1 MLKQTVP
8 HSSGHVPVSGPSLQT
23 PGEPRSLCT
32 SKTALLPTWPCSQ
45 GSILLSAGPYLRL
58 LEGRR
63 EPLGQTWSVP
73 LVSRTQL
80 TCVCVCVC
88 VCACACVCMCVHVH
102 VGKCMHMGIC
112 CACLCVP
119 ERESACAQVL
129 AHVRVCV
136 CEKMGVQRCTH
147 IGLCMCVCGD
157 ACKWAFTCAC
167 V

>member
-45 GSILLSAGPYLRL
+45 VSILLSAGPYLRL

-88 VCACACVCMCVHVH
+88 VCACVCMCVHVH

>member
-1 MLKQTVP
+1 MLKQTMP

-23 PGEPRSLCT
+23 PSEPRSLCT

-45 GSILLSAGPYLRL
+45 VSILLSAGPYLRL
-58 LEGRR
+58 LEGSR
-63 EPLGQTWSVP
+63 EPLGQTWSVR

-80 TCVCVCVC
+80 TCVCVCACTC
-88 VCACACVCMCVHVH
+88 VRMCVHVH
-102 VGKCMHMGIC
+102 MGKCMHMGIC

-119 ERESACAQVL
+119 ERESACAQAL
-129 AHVRVCV
+129 AHVRECV

>member
-1 MLKQTVP
+1 MHLQDCTAANLAMLTGEHPAERRSLSSTSGGEAGTPGSDLVCPSGVP
-8 HSSGHVPVSGPSLQT
+8 HTAHV
-23 PGEPRSLCT
+23 
-32 SKTALLPTWPCSQ
+32 
-45 GSILLSAGPYLRL
+45 
-58 LEGRR
+58 
-63 EPLGQTWSVP
+63 
-73 LVSRTQL
+73 
-80 TCVCVCVC
+80 CVCVCVC
-88 VCACACVCMCVHVH
+88 VCASVCMCVHVH

>member
-1 MLKQTVP
+1 MLKQTMP

-23 PGEPRSLCT
+23 PSEPRSLCT

-45 GSILLSAGPYLRL
+45 VSILLSAGPYLRL
-58 LEGRR
+58 LEGSR
-63 EPLGQTWSVP
+63 EPLGQTWSVR

-80 TCVCVCVC
+80 TCVCVCVY
-88 VCACACVCMCVHVH
+88 VCAHVCPCAHGQVHAHGHLLCMSL
-102 VGKCMHMGIC
+102 
-112 CACLCVP
+112 CAR
-119 ERESACAQVL
+119 ERESACAQAL

-157 ACKWAFTCAC
+157 ACKRAFTCAC